1 MEGIL
6 EIGEQLW
13 KTPKKNMFQIKVAIV
28 PSDFVH
34 IGKCIYSSIIKKQTL
49 LNWVKVNLKCLT
61 SWHISSLLK
70 SPIWDEL
77 EFSFSMHFLK
87 SKYKNWYL
95 KDVLV

>member
-34 IGKCIYSSIIKKQTL
+34 IGKMHLFIY
-49 LNWVKVNLKCLT
+49 
-61 SWHISSLLK
+61 
-70 SPIWDEL
+70 
-77 EFSFSMHFLK
+77 
-87 SKYKNWYL
+87 Y
-95 KDVLV
+95 

>member
-34 IGKCIYSSIIKKQTL
+34 ICIYSSIIKKQTL

-77 EFSFSMHFLK
+77 EFSFSMHF
-87 SKYKNWYL
+87 
-95 KDVLV
+95 